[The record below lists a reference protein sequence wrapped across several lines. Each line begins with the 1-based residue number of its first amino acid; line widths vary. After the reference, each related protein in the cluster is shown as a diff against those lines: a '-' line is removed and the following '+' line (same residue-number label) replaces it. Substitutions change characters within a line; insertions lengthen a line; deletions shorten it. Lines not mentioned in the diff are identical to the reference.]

1 VKDEAPPIRSVD
13 ATEPN
18 ADTQAARPPAIVHLP
33 LFRPGTRVQYNGQS
47 YTVGHV
53 IVSRSNLK
61 VFLQELGHAVEADK
75 VYLPP
80 TRLVLQRQPCSLTS
94 PV

>member
-1 VKDEAPPIRSVD
+1 VKDDTVHPDSEAGASAP
-13 ATEPN
+13 
-18 ADTQAARPPAIVHLP
+18 AASAPRDPTIVHLP

-53 IVSRSNLK
+53 VVSREHLK
-61 VFLQELGHAVEADK
+61 VFLSELGHAVEAEK
-75 VYLPP
+75 LRLAP
-80 TRLVLQRQPCSLTS
+80 TRLVLKRQPAPAGS